1 MNAAAKDGVL
11 DEATLIKLYMDLTGA
26 SEASARNVYMFIHSE
41 NGEEEQKQNCLEGWK
56 TNGAHMQ
63 AAAKHSLMQAQG
75 DDEFGIGLFG
85 NEGMAFSSGK

>member
-26 SEASARNVYMFIHSE
+26 SEASARNVYMFVYSE
-41 NGEEEQKQNCLEGWK
+41 NSEEKQKLNGLERWK

-63 AAAKHSLMQAQG
+63 ATANHSLMQAQG
-75 DDEFGIGLFG
+75 DDEFGIGLLG
-85 NEGMAFSSGK
+85 SEGMAFSGK